1 VSHLNRKGPLAVSV
15 AMVALTA
22 SVLAIAQ
29 GALTIPKSAAEA
41 AAAVDAR
48 KAHFKD
54 IKKAY
59 DPIIAMLKR
68 QREID
73 PAVVATSAAQI
84 QELAAKIPA
93 LFTVDTRQ
101 FKDIKTDSL
110 DSIWTNQADYK
121 AKSDDL
127 SAAAANAAVVARGD
141 DKGASMKAFSGIGK
155 ACSGCHD
162 SYKFKT

>member
-1 VSHLNRKGPLAVSV
+1 LAVSV

>member
-1 VSHLNRKGPLAVSV
+1 VSHLNRVGLVAVSV
-15 AMVALTA
+15 AIVAGTA
-22 SVLAIAQ
+22 SVLAMAQ
-29 GALTIPKSAAEA
+29 GALTLPKSAADA

-48 KAHFKD
+48 KNHFKS

-59 DPIIAMLKR
+59 EPMIAMMKR
-68 QREID
+68 EREID
-73 PAVVATSAAQI
+73 PAVVAASAAQL

-93 LFTVDTRQ
+93 LYTIDTRQ

-110 DSIWTNQADYK
+110 DSIWTSQGDYK
-121 AKSDDL
+121 ARSEAL
-127 SAAAANAAVVARGD
+127 SAAAANAATVVQGGD
-141 DKGASMKAFSGIGK
+141 KAASLKAFSGIGK